1 MAYFRKELHI
11 YVNMSKKTAYQ
22 VRLFLNPTGETFQT
36 PRFPRWLPNHHVVC
50 NSQGKHCY
58 QTREKQKGKY
68 NVMEI
73 NEVTKKN
80 RTKRGCYISIS
91 QHHEFRNC
99 IKSNP

>member
-1 MAYFRKELHI
+1 
-11 YVNMSKKTAYQ
+11 MSKKTAYQ
-22 VRLFLNPTGETFQT
+22 VRLFLNPTEETFQT

-73 NEVTKKN
+73 NEVTKKKQDKE
-80 RTKRGCYISIS
+80 RMLHFYQSTS
-91 QHHEFRNC
+91 
-99 IKSNP
+99 